1 VPSESRRSNPL
12 RKLWTVLF
20 LLLLWT
26 TATAGPG
33 PKVQTRSLQH
43 QGLERTFHV
52 VVPDSAQP
60 GAPMVLLLH
69 GGGGRGDRV
78 NRAMG
83 YGPSREAAE
92 RGWVLVTP
100 DGHDKSWN
108 DGREVFEN
116 VSPSGQP
123 IDDLGFL
130 NKLVDQLA
138 AEGTIDPNRVF
149 VMGMSNGGHMAY
161 SLAVHRA
168 DRFHTIAPLISNL
181 PKGMDG
187 EAPSRPVSV
196 LVMNGTKDPLIPYN
210 GGEVVVFGKNRGQV
224 RSTDDTIAWW
234 AQHNQCPSPPEVL
247 PLKDRDPNDGIQTV
261 METRRNCADGSEV
274 TLVRV
279 EGGGHTW
286 PGGPQYLP
294 EKMIGPTSNDVDAVR
309 MAFRFFDRHVPNGGT
324 ER

>member
-1 VPSESRRSNPL
+1 MPSESRRSNPL

-123 IDDLGFL
+123 IDD
-130 NKLVDQLA
+130 
-138 AEGTIDPNRVF
+138 
-149 VMGMSNGGHMAY
+149 
-161 SLAVHRA
+161 LAVHRA

-309 MAFRFFDRHVPNGGT
+309 MAFRFFDRHVPNEGT